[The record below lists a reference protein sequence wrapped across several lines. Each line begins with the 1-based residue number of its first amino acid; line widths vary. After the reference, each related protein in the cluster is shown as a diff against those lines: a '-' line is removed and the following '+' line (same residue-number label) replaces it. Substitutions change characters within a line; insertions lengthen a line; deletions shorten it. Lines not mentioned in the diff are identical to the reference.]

1 MNTYYFDVVPVD
13 LDGHA
18 DAVLSGTNVCLEKT
32 LSHEQAKL
40 TINKLISYHLLRCR
54 NEKVTKICIHHRRK
68 RSYTILV
75 EVESYRH

>member
-18 DAVLSGTNVCLEKT
+18 DAVLFGTNICIEKKLT
-32 LSHEQAKL
+32 YDQAKDA
-40 TINKLISYHLLRCR
+40 IEKSISYHLLHSR

-75 EVESYRH
+75 EVESYGH

>member
-13 LDGHA
+13 LGGHA

-40 TINKLISYHLLRCR
+40 AINKLISYHLLRCR
-54 NEKVTKICIHHRRK
+54 NEKVTKVCIHHRRK

-75 EVESYRH
+75 EVESYGH